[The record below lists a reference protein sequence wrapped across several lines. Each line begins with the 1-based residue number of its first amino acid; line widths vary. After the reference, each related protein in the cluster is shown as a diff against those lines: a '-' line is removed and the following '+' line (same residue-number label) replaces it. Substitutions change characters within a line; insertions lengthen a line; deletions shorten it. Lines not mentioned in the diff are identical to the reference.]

1 MPQGGEGVRPP
12 PACHGSASTLSC
24 GAPAATCFT
33 ALVCSSR
40 AHGGGGG
47 RAAHSAGSG
56 ARGAGGRLRQSSL
69 CHLCG
74 FPPARQRVLQLLPVI
89 RPKGAGRTLGDGNNR
104 AQLVDA
110 GLHKVARRGAGVMDG
125 QG

>member
-1 MPQGGEGVRPP
+1 MPWYDIDSLP
-12 PACHGSASTLSC
+12 C
-24 GAPAATCFT
+24 GAPVATS
-33 ALVCSSR
+33 LVRSSR

-47 RAAHSAGSG
+47 RATHGAGSG
-56 ARGAGGRLRQSSL
+56 ARGTGGRLSQSSL

-74 FPPARQRVLQLLPVI
+74 FPPARQRVLQLLPVL

-110 GLHKVARRGAGVMDG
+110 GLQDVARRGVGVMVDG